1 VCENEHTT
9 PTTVTISFCISTAT
23 AILLIHRVVV
33 VVVVVVV
40 MMSINVIPYL
50 KAMLFDAPIAVEKG
64 GLS

>member
-1 VCENEHTT
+1 M
-9 PTTVTISFCISTAT
+9 
-23 AILLIHRVVV
+23 LIHRVVV